1 MSAIVGIYY
10 RDGRS
15 LESQSLTK
23 MLDFLAH
30 RGKDRV
36 DIWHRDSIGLG
47 HRLHRTTPESLY
59 ERQPLVSRSGN
70 LVLTADARIDNR
82 EELISSLELT
92 DIPESEITDSQLILA
107 AYEKWG
113 KDCPDKLLGDFAF
126 AIWDERS
133 QSLFC
138 ARDHFGVKP
147 FYYYTSDSVFIFA
160 SEIKA
165 ISCLPEVPLQL
176 NEVRVGDYLATM
188 FEDRENT
195 FYQGI
200 FRLPPAHSL
209 TVNADGIELESYW
222 SLDPSKELILDSDEE
237 YAAQF
242 REIFTE
248 AVRCRLRSH
257 TQVGTMLSGGLD
269 SSSITCTARRIM
281 NEKGITNKL
290 PTYSAIFD
298 KVKECDES
306 FYINS
311 VLKQGGY
318 EPNYIYGDRR
328 SPLAD
333 LDKVLWHQDE
343 PLYAFNLS
351 LNTGLYDLARKQ
363 GVRVILDGFDGD
375 STVSHGVG
383 YLRDLARDGKWLTLF
398 QELKEYTRNHDLS
411 FWKIQQAYIVNYG
424 INPSIDRSKLLKQVR
439 RLWRGLVRRIK
450 KSKQPAVSWKDG
462 LDSDFIE
469 QINLEQRRRTQRKPL
484 IESQINQRA
493 EHHYSL
499 VRGVMPYTLEVLN
512 KTAAADGIE
521 LRFPFWDKRL
531 VEFCLSLPGEQKIRR
546 GWTRMVMRR
555 GLKGILPPEIEYRA
569 GKSNF
574 APNFS
579 RGLFDFERQR
589 IESLF
594 DDNSES
600 IAPYIDL
607 EVLKAASAKFL
618 TQQATGDDEMYIW
631 RALTFSLWQEKY
643 LAQLS
648 PDEIQT
654 ASKEMVHPEPK
665 TEMVSIE

>member
-10 RDGRS
+10 RDRRS
-15 LESQSLTK
+15 LEPQFLAK
-23 MLDFLAH
+23 MVDILAH
-30 RGKDRV
+30 RGEDGV
-36 DIWHRDSIGLG
+36 DIWYQDSIGLG
-47 HRLHRTTPESLY
+47 HRLLWTTPESLH
-59 ERQPLVSRSGN
+59 EQQPLVSRSGN

-82 EELISSLELT
+82 EELILSLELT
-92 DIPESEITDSQLILA
+92 NIPAEKITDSQLILA

-113 KDCPDKLLGDFAF
+113 EDCPNKLLGDFAF
-126 AIWDERS
+126 VIWDKREEK
-133 QSLFC
+133 LFC

-147 FYYYTSDSVFIFA
+147 FYYYASDSVYVFA
-160 SEIKA
+160 SEVKA

-176 NEVRVGDYLATM
+176 NEVRVGDYLASM

-195 FYQGI
+195 FYQDI

-209 TVNADGIELESYW
+209 IIKSDRIELKSYW

-237 YAAQF
+237 YAGQF

-257 TQVGTMLSGGLD
+257 TQIGTMLSGGLD
-269 SSSITCTARRIM
+269 SSSITCTARQIM
-281 NEKGITNKL
+281 NKEGITNKL
-290 PTYSAIFD
+290 PTFSAIFD
-298 KVKECDES
+298 EVKECDES
-306 FYINS
+306 LYINS

-351 LNTGLYDLARKQ
+351 LNTGLYDVARKQ

-383 YLRDLARDGKWLTLF
+383 YLKDLARDGKWLTLF
-398 QELKEYTRNHDLS
+398 QETKEYTLNHDLP

-424 INPSIDRSKLLKQVR
+424 INPLINRLKSLKQIR

-450 KSKQPAVSWKDG
+450 KSNQPAVSWKDG
-462 LDSDFIE
+462 LNSDFIE
-469 QINLEQRRRTQRKPL
+469 QINLEPRRRTQRKPL
-484 IESQINQRA
+484 IESQVNQRA

-512 KTAAADGIE
+512 KAAAADGIE

-531 VEFCLSLPGEQKIRR
+531 VEFCLSLPPEQKIRR

-579 RGLFDFERQR
+579 RGLFVFERQR
-589 IESLF
+589 IESLL
-594 DDNSES
+594 DENNRL
-600 IAPYIDL
+600 IAPYIDI
-607 EVLKAASAKFL
+607 EVLKAASERFL
-618 TQQATGDDEMYIW
+618 TQQATGDDEMCIW
-631 RALTFSLWQEKY
+631 RALTFSLWQEQFS
-643 LAQLS
+643 AR
-648 PDEIQT
+648 EIQT
-654 ASKEMVHPEPK
+654 ASQETIDSDVKAK
-665 TEMVSIE
+665 MVSIE

>member
-10 RDGRS
+10 RDRRPV
-15 LESQSLTK
+15 ESQSLAK
-23 MLDFLAH
+23 MLDILAH
-30 RGKDRV
+30 RGEDGV
-36 DIWHRDSIGLG
+36 DIWSQDSVGLG
-47 HRLHRTTPESLY
+47 HRLLWTTPESLH
-59 ERQPLVSRSGN
+59 ERQPLVSLSGN
-70 LVLTADARIDNR
+70 LILTADARIDNR

-92 DIPESEITDSQLILA
+92 EIPGSQVTDSQLILA

-113 KDCPDKLLGDFAF
+113 EDCPNKLLGDFAF
-126 AIWDERS
+126 AIWDK
-133 QSLFC
+133 QKQQLFC

-147 FYYYTSDSVFIFA
+147 FYYYLAEGVFAFA

-165 ISCLPEVPLQL
+165 ILCLPEVPQKL
-176 NEVRVGDYLATM
+176 NEVRVGEYLASM

-195 FYQGI
+195 FYQDI

-209 TVNADGIELESYW
+209 TVKSDGVELKSYW

-257 TQVGTMLSGGLD
+257 TQAGTMLSGGLD
-269 SSSITCTARRIM
+269 SSSITCTARLVM

-290 PTYSAIFD
+290 PTFSAIFD

-333 LDKVLWHQDE
+333 IDKVLWHQDE
-343 PLYAFNLS
+343 PLHAFNLS

-363 GVRVILDGFDGD
+363 EVRVILDGFDGD

-383 YLRDLARDGKWLTLF
+383 YLKDLARDDKWLTLF
-398 QELKEYTRNHDLS
+398 QELKEYTRNHDLP

-424 INPSIDRSKLLKQVR
+424 INPSIDRSKPLKQVR

-450 KSKQPAVSWKDG
+450 KSNHPAVSWKDSFN
-462 LDSDFIE
+462 SDFIE

-484 IESQINQRA
+484 IESQVNQRA
-493 EHHYSL
+493 DHHYSL
-499 VRGVMPYTLEVLN
+499 VRGVMPYTLEVLD
-512 KTAAADGIE
+512 KAAAADGIE

-531 VEFCLSLPGEQKIRR
+531 VEFCLSLPPEQKIRR
-546 GWTRMVMRR
+546 GWTRMVMRQ

-594 DDNSES
+594 DENKKS
-600 IAPYIDL
+600 IGHYIDI
-607 EVLKAASAKFL
+607 EVLKAASERFL
-618 TQQATGDDEMYIW
+618 SQQARGDDEMCIW
-631 RALTFSLWQEKY
+631 RTLTFGLWQE
-643 LAQLS
+643 QFS
-648 PDEIQT
+648 EREIESAPSQQT
-654 ASKEMVHPEPK
+654 VDSDSKA
-665 TEMVSIE
+665 EMVSTE